1 MKNTIKSA
9 AFSVFRYG
17 MGIIDQNPELRQ
29 KIIMVL
35 RKSGALA
42 KVKKIYF
49 NRLSEDENPF
59 SHLMIGPVIA
69 VDISANQLSEQ
80 GQKIFAE
87 LNMKSLSSV
96 PLKNSKANK

>member
-1 MKNTIKSA
+1 MKKSIKNA

-29 KIIMVL
+29 KIIMIL
-35 RKSGALA
+35 RKSGALS

-69 VDISANQLSEQ
+69 VDITANQLSEQ
-80 GQKIFAE
+80 GQKIYAE
-87 LNMKSLSSV
+87 LNIKTLSSATT
-96 PLKNSKANK
+96 KNMKANQ